1 MYLVG
6 LDIVGDKLM
15 EINVFSPGGLWHAS
29 QYEGVDF
36 NVAVIEDLER
46 KMFYRE
52 HYGDTISNKFLATL

>member
-1 MYLVG
+1 
-6 LDIVGDKLM
+6 M

-29 QYEGVDF
+29 EYEGVDF

-52 HYGDTISNKFLATL
+52 HYGHSISNKILATL